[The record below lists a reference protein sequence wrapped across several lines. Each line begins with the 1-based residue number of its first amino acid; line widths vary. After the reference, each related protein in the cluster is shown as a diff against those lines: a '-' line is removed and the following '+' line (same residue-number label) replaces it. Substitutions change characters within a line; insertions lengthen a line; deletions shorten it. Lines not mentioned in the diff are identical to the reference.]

1 MLSVTIVQS
10 FFALKKVAQ
19 KVRFKALR
27 YYLSSYAEGLR
38 KTANKFGLNC
48 LSLDRE
54 WKWGLQECE
63 VYLAYRKK

>member
-19 KVRFKALR
+19 KVCFKAVR
-27 YYLSSYAEGLR
+27 YYLSSYVGGLR

-48 LSLDRE
+48 RSLDRE
-54 WKWGLQECE
+54 WKPGFQECE